1 MAYSIKP
8 ITCSRTGLES
18 QARFWKEHKSIS
30 INSKDLNESGIPLDV
45 RGNEVAISKSENH
58 CMICGV
64 SGRGKTRR
72 ELYPTVIMAARAKRS
87 IVIAD
92 MKGEIF
98 RNTAEE
104 VKRCGHEV
112 KVINLRNPQDSDRF
126 SPLALVK
133 YYWDSGDHSRATILL
148 KDICTIVTEKIHSDR
163 DMFWEVAAQ
172 DAIAGFGLL
181 LLEKGNPL
189 TFENIHSLFNE
200 YFRSKDDR
208 TLFNSAFDTNAE
220 SYKRLSTIINIEADN
235 TLSCIVSEVNAS
247 LSPLVD
253 QKSVRDLLSGSEI
266 DLKNIG
272 DKPTA
277 IYIVCPDESTS
288 LHGIASLF
296 VEQCYS
302 ELVAYAD
309 SRDDNRLPVNVDF
322 VLDEFGSFVGSNWPG
337 KLTAARSRGIRFIL
351 AIQAMSQIV
360 ERYGENGARTIMSNC
375 RTLTF
380 MGGRDIRLINEI
392 SMLSGTQIDDRTGI
406 ERSVLSINELSTL
419 KTGEIVV
426 LDDSG
431 LPYIG
436 HVPDWEI
443 WGIKNKTGSLEV
455 NHNRT
460 ETEPVNLK
468 TLLGISEENDQ
479 EIDDYEPEI
488 ESRSEQQKGSVMTI
502 KDILKGIEDNSDF
515 VEYLNE
521 IAEKNRTNDDE
532 ESQ

>member
-1 MAYSIKP
+1 MAYSIKTN
-8 ITCSRTGLES
+8 TCSRTGLES

-72 ELYPTVIMAARAKRS
+72 ELYPTVVMAARAKRN
-87 IVIAD
+87 IVVAD

-189 TFENIHSLFNE
+189 TFESIHSLFNE

-208 TLFNSAFDTNAE
+208 TLFNSAFDANAE

-266 DLKNIG
+266 DLKSIG

-360 ERYGENGARTIMSNC
+360 ERYGESGARTIMSNC
-375 RTLTF
+375 RTLIF
-380 MGGRDIRLINEI
+380 MGGRDLRLLTEL

-443 WGIKNKTGSLEV
+443 WGIKNKTESLEV
-455 NHNRT
+455 NQNRT
-460 ETEPVNLK
+460 DTEPVNLK
-468 TLLGISEENDQ
+468 KLLGISEENDQ

-488 ESRSEQQKGSVMTI
+488 ESRSEQPKGSVMTI
-502 KDILKGIEDNSDF
+502 KDILKSIEDNSDF

-521 IAEKNRTNDDE
+521 IAEKNRTDNDDE
-532 ESQ
+532 SQ